1 MKRITLFSIFLIFS
15 ILAFVLIMGQ
25 IACEKPPTRRA
36 VRRDKRVAALK
47 TALKSDSHE
56 TRVKAV
62 EKLAN
67 MGPQALGAVEALI
80 ETLGDENAELRAYSA
95 LALGK
100 ICKPSADAGV
110 PVPEAVVP
118 ALRSS
123 MTDTDGLVR
132 VWSALAMFRILPQA
146 EPEIKVIADVLENM
160 GKSQVRIQAAVAII
174 KIGPRAKDAVP
185 ALITALDSPGVRR
198 HAAYALG
205 AIGPEAGDA
214 IGALTEVS
222 RKGGA
227 AGQAAKDAIEK
238 IRK

>member
-1 MKRITLFSIFLIFS
+1 MKRITLFSIFS
-15 ILAFVLIMGQ
+15 ILVFVLIMGQ
-25 IACEKPPTRRA
+25 VACEKPPTRRA

-67 MGPQALGAVEALI
+67 MGQQARGAVEAII
-80 ETLGDENAELRAYSA
+80 ETLGDENAELRAHSA

-100 ICKPSADAGV
+100 ICTPSADADF

-118 ALRSS
+118 ALRKS

-146 EPEIKVIADVLENM
+146 EPEIKVIADVLENK
-160 GKSQVRIQAAVAII
+160 GKSQVRIQAAVAIY
-174 KIGPRAKDAVP
+174 KMGPRGKDAVP
-185 ALITALDSPGVRR
+185 ALIIALDSPGVRR

-205 AIGPEAGDA
+205 AIGPDASDA
-214 IGALTEVS
+214 IGALTKVS
-222 RKGGA
+222 RQRGA
-227 AGQAAKDAIEK
+227 AGQAAKDAIEN